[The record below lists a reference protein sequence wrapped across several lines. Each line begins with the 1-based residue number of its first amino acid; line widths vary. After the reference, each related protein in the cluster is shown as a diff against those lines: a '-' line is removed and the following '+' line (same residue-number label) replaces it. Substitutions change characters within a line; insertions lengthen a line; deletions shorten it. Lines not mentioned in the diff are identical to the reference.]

1 MIDTITVEQLGRSM
15 RLGNRG
21 QIMLKSERALKNNRF
36 AGFEREPLAL
46 NGPLARE
53 QDEAARTVSAV
64 ACRKPV

>member
-46 NGPLARE
+46 NGPLIASE
-53 QDEAARTVSAV
+53 MLV
-64 ACRKPV
+64 